1 MILEV
6 ITPGNGKTYE
16 IMLDDIL
23 TVGAAKE
30 KIIEQITEFENGN
43 IAFDETVAL
52 YAPATQTRLPE
63 YRNIRKAGVKS
74 GHPVLLL

>member
-6 ITPGNGKTYE
+6 VTPGNGKKYE
-16 IMLDDIL
+16 ILLDDIL

-30 KIIEQITEFENGN
+30 KIMEQIMEFENGN

-52 YAPATQTRLPE
+52 YSPATQTRLSE
-63 YRNIRKAGVKS
+63 NRNIRKAGVRS
-74 GHPVLLL
+74 GQLVLLL